1 MKLAINAIEAA
12 AEFINAAN
20 RCPADQSNIS
30 KNRYAVRALKEA
42 VAGGAFQVF
51 KGRRI
56 CDPTITLCNNRAELK
71 VYNLFNRPYFIIRN
85 KDGLEKYTTSSRDV
99 VNFLHDNFQ
108 EKA

>member
-1 MKLAINAIEAA
+1 MSLAINAIEAA
-12 AEFINAAN
+12 QVFVNAAN

-51 KGRRI
+51 KGRRFQ
-56 CDPTITLCNNRAELK
+56 DPCVTLCNNRAEVK
-71 VYNLFNRPYFIIRN
+71 VYNIFNRPYFIIRN
-85 KDGLEKYTTSSRDV
+85 KEGLEKYTTNTTEV
-99 VNFLHDNFQ
+99 VNFLKENFQ